1 MKKAILFRALLMA
14 SAACAV
20 VSGGGLALAQSFDTS
35 FAGISSLRGVDPTTD
50 LDINPVYHQEEGRQ
64 DRNYRLQPPI
74 IPHTIDKYQIDLH
87 ANECLACHDW
97 KTAAERG
104 APTLSMTHY
113 VTRESVQTD
122 AIAPRRWFCN
132 QCHVPQVDAPAL
144 VENLFRGSEE

>member
-1 MKKAILFRALLMA
+1 MKKVILFSALL
-14 SAACAV
+14 AAA
-20 VSGGGLALAQSFDTS
+20 GAAPLGFATAQSAPAT
-35 FAGISSLRGVDPTTD
+35 APVLSLRGADPD
-50 LDINPVYHQEEGRQ
+50 SAVSVNPVYHQQEGRK

-97 KTAAERG
+97 KNAAERR

-113 VTRESVQTD
+113 TTRDGVQTD

-144 VENLFRGSEE
+144 VDNLFKGSDE